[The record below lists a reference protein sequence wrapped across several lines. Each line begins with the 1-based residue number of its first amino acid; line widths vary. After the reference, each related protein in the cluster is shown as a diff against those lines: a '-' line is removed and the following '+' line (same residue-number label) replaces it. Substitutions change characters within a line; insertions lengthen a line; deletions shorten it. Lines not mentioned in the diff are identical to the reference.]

1 MTNGETSTG
10 TGRGRAERN
19 VFERSD
25 AEETGRGHDRKY
37 ALYWDQTDDPN
48 YSPSGARGRQNGR
61 RAVDDDGGRTAT
73 EEESTAFPYR
83 RRRFEDLK
91 SMQERKREAAEADQ
105 AFEYGWVD

>member
-1 MTNGETSTG
+1 MKNGETTSTG
-10 TGRGRAERN
+10 TGRGERS

-48 YSPSGARGRQNGR
+48 YKPTGVRQRQNGR
-61 RAVDDDGGRTAT
+61 GATSDDGGRGGT
-73 EEESTAFPYR
+73 EEEGAAFPFR

-91 SMQERKREAAEADQ
+91 SMQERKKEAAEADE
-105 AFEYGWVD
+105 AFNYGWVDY